1 MPTVTDG
8 GTQVGEGRSDDLTSA
23 RKHFQEEGW
32 AVVPDVLSPE
42 EADAVTEQLWKAKEA
57 GEKRGDETFMPNLDP
72 NASNVRVF
80 FLLELHQIF
89 RDLINHPKA
98 VSMVQAVLG
107 EDYLIS
113 NFTANIARPGSQ
125 SMALHSD
132 QSIVVPEPW
141 HHTWALNIIWCLSDV
156 YQENGAT
163 LFIPGS
169 NRWTSRLEIPANAPS
184 LLQPF
189 EAKKGSII
197 AMNGRIWH
205 TSGTNTTQ
213 NVDRP
218 LLFGYYTA
226 PFLRQQVNWTA
237 KLPQEIKDELS
248 AEMRQRLGLSAVA
261 NTGRTGDLR
270 YMSVQ
275 FPERQGEG
283 VVT

>member
-1 MPTVTDG
+1 MATPMNG
-8 GTQVGEGRSDDLTSA
+8 GNGSSIPPDELAAA

-32 AVVPDVLSPE
+32 AVVPDVLSSDD
-42 EADAVTEQLWKAKEA
+42 ADAVVDRLWRAKEE
-57 GEKRGDETFMPNLDP
+57 GEKRGDSTYMPNLDP

-80 FLLELHQIF
+80 FLLELDKVF
-89 RDLINHPKA
+89 RDLINHPTA
-98 VSMVQAVLG
+98 VSMVKAVLG
-107 EDYLIS
+107 DDYLIS

-156 YQENGAT
+156 YRENGAT
-163 LFIPGS
+163 LHIPGS
-169 NRWTSRLEIPANAPS
+169 NKWTSRSQIPQDAPS
-184 LLQPF
+184 QLRPF

-197 AMNGRIWH
+197 CMDARVWH
-205 TSGTNTTQ
+205 TSGANTTEK
-213 NVDRP
+213 VDRP

-237 KLPQEIKDELS
+237 KLPQETKDDLS
-248 AEMRQRLGLSAVA
+248 EEMQQRLGLSSTA

-275 FPERQGEG
+275 YPSSNG
-283 VVT
+283 VNATT